1 MIRRPPRS
9 TLFPYTTLFRS
20 VDHGVDQLLDF
31 GLQLVAHGCTS
42 QTATVPEIPLRANW
56 PSVGSAQQ
64 NHGSVRRGGR
74 GPPGGRAPSRRRGA
88 PPGSSASRRGP
99 VDRAGTAPPAAAPPA
114 ARAPAASRR

>member
-64 NHGSVRRGGR
+64 NHGSVRRGGG
-74 GPPGGRAPSRRRGA
+74 GPPAGLCASRRRRR
-88 PPGSSASRRGP
+88 PPGSPATRRDPLDGGGP
-99 VDRAGTAPPAAAPPA
+99 SPPPAAAPPA
-114 ARAPAASRR
+114 RGQP

>member
-64 NHGSVRRGGR
+64 NHGSVSRGGR
-74 GPPGGRAPSRRRGA
+74 VPPGGSPKSAGRGA
-88 PPGSSASRRGP
+88 PPAASAGP
-99 VDRAGTAPPAAAPPA
+99 RHPVYV
-114 ARAPAASRR
+114 APASPGAPAVHGPQRATFVTQ

>member
-74 GPPGGRAPSRRRGA
+74 VRSGGCAASRRGGA
-88 PPGSSASRRGP
+88 PPVSSASRRIRLD
-99 VDRAGTAPPAAAPPA
+99 VAGTSSPAAGIG
-114 ARAPAASRR
+114 RAHL

>member
-20 VDHGVDQLLDF
+20 VDHGVDQLLDP
-31 GLQLVAHGCTS
+31 GLQLVAHACTS

-64 NHGSVRRGGR
+64 NHGSVNRGGR
-74 GPPGGRAPSRRRGA
+74 VRALGRAAAQGHRGGPA
-88 PPGSSASRRGP
+88 EAGELGKP
-99 VDRAGTAPPAAAPPA
+99 VDDAGA
-114 ARAPAASRR
+114 